1 MRTRF
6 ANGNVSERGTVKEG
20 EGEGERDRHTSTTVK
35 M

>member
-20 EGEGERDRHTSTTVK
+20 EGERDRHTSTTVK